1 MADQSDAGESGIVL
15 YAALAANLGIAVAK
29 FVAAAITGS
38 SSMMSEGFHSVVDSG
53 NQVLLLYG
61 QHRSRRAPDHQHPF
75 GYGRELYF
83 WSFVVAILIF
93 AIGAGVSAF
102 EGYRHIVEPEEMRS
116 PVINYI
122 VLAVSAALEGTSWAI
137 AVRAFAR
144 SKGDTGWWRAVRQ
157 SKDPPGFI
165 VLFEDSAALA
175 GLAVAALGVWAS
187 HHFDKP
193 WIDGAA
199 SIGIAVILAAVAV
212 LLARESKG
220 LLIGERADE
229 EAIATV
235 HDVVDGHPAVSS
247 VNHVRTIHTGP
258 KEVFAA
264 ISVDFHDDV
273 TMGHAETLIEE
284 IEDKLRAALPQLSS
298 IYIRPEKRQNAAV
311 VPVRRPGS
319 VR

>member
-1 MADQSDAGESGIVL
+1 MAQDEQQESGVVL
-15 YAALAANLGIAVAK
+15 YAALLANLGIAVAK

-61 QHRSRRAPDHQHPF
+61 RHRSTKPPDHQHPF

-102 EGYRHIVEPEEMRS
+102 EGYRHIVHPEEMTS
-116 PVINYI
+116 ATLNYV

-137 AVRAFAR
+137 AIREFAR
-144 SKGDTGWWRAVRQ
+144 SKGDAGWWQAIRQ
-157 SKDPPGFI
+157 SKDPPTFI

-175 GLAVAALGVWAS
+175 GLAVAAAGVWAS
-187 HHFDKP
+187 HHLDRP
-193 WIDGAA
+193 RLDGAA
-199 SIGIAVILAAVAV
+199 SIGIALILAAVAV
-212 LLARESKG
+212 LLAREAKG

-229 EAIATV
+229 EVIARV
-235 HDVVDGHPAVSS
+235 HDLIDGHPAVSS

-258 KEVFAA
+258 REVFAA
-264 ISVDFHDDV
+264 ISVDFRDDV
-273 TMGHAETLIEE
+273 TMGQAETLIEE
-284 IEDKLRAALPQLSS
+284 IEDQLREALPQLGS
-298 IYIRPEKRQNAAV
+298 IYIRPEKKENAAV
-311 VPVRRPGS
+311 VPIRRPE
-319 VR
+319 

>member
-1 MADQSDAGESGIVL
+1 MAEGQQQESNLVIF
-15 YAALAANLGIAVAK
+15 AALAANLGIAVAK
-29 FVAAAITGS
+29 FIAAAISGS

-93 AIGAGVSAF
+93 AVGAGVSAF
-102 EGYRHIVEPEEMRS
+102 EGYRHIVAPEEMTN
-116 PVINYI
+116 PTLNYI
-122 VLAVSAALEGTSWAI
+122 VLAVSAALEGTSWAL
-137 AVRAFAR
+137 AVRQFAR
-144 SKGDTGWWRAVRQ
+144 SKGSESWWQAIRR
-157 SKDPPGFI
+157 SKDPPSFI

-199 SIGIAVILAAVAV
+199 SIGIALILAAVAI

-229 EAIATV
+229 EVIARV
-235 HDVVDGHPAVSS
+235 HDVVDDHPAVSS

-264 ISVDFHDDV
+264 ISVDFRDEV
-273 TMGHAETLIEE
+273 KMGEAETLIEE
-284 IEDKLRAALPQLSS
+284 IEDKLRQALPQLGS
-298 IYIRPEKRQNAAV
+298 IYIRPEKAENAAV
-311 VPVRRPGS
+311 VPIRRPAS
-319 VR
+319 AR

>member
-1 MADQSDAGESGIVL
+1 MAEGQQQESNLVIF
-15 YAALAANLGIAVAK
+15 AALAANLGIAVAK
-29 FVAAAITGS
+29 FIAAAISGS

-93 AIGAGVSAF
+93 AVGAGVSAF
-102 EGYRHIVEPEEMRS
+102 EGYRHIVAPEEMTN
-116 PVINYI
+116 PTLNYI
-122 VLAVSAALEGTSWAI
+122 VLAVSAALEGTSWAL
-137 AVRAFAR
+137 AVRQFAR
-144 SKGDTGWWRAVRQ
+144 SKGSESWWQAIRR
-157 SKDPPGFI
+157 SKDPPSFI

-199 SIGIAVILAAVAV
+199 SIGIALILAAVAI

-229 EAIATV
+229 EVIARV
-235 HDVVDGHPAVSS
+235 HDVVDDHPAVFS

-264 ISVDFHDDV
+264 ISVDFRDEV
-273 TMGHAETLIEE
+273 KMGEAETLIEE
-284 IEDKLRAALPQLSS
+284 IEDKLRQALPQLGS
-298 IYIRPEKRQNAAV
+298 IYIRPEKAENAAV
-311 VPVRRPGS
+311 VPVRRPAS
-319 VR
+319 AR